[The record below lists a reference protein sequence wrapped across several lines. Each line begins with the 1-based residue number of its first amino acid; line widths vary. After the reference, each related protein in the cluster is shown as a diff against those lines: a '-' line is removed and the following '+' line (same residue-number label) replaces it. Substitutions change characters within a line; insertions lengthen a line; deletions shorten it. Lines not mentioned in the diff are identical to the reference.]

1 MSFKKYIYKKKIKE
15 LPEDLLPREKA
26 LNYGIGSLSD
36 VELLALLL
44 GQGTKDLNV
53 LGLADKVLNGKD
65 LINLKNISMADL
77 LKIKGVGKAKAL
89 QILAIKEILK
99 RIEEDE
105 EKLSFSSPDDV
116 YRHLKWLSKE
126 KQEKMVAIY
135 TNTMNQLLGEE
146 IIAIGSLN
154 VLNVKPRD
162 IFVPA
167 LKYNSYG
174 IILAHN
180 HPEGSAEPSKE
191 DISFTENIK
200 KLSIQLGFE
209 LLDHIIIG
217 KKGFYSFSAQNLI

>member
-15 LPEDLLPREKA
+15 LPDDLLPREKA
-26 LNYGIGSLSD
+26 LNYGIESLSD

-53 LGLADKVLNGKD
+53 LGLADRVLGGKD
-65 LINLKNISMADL
+65 LKNLKNISIEDL
-77 LKIKGVGKAKAL
+77 LKIKGVGKAKSL

-116 YRHLKWLSKE
+116 YRYLKWLSKE
-126 KQEKMVAIY
+126 KQEKMVALY

-154 VLNVKPRD
+154 VLNLKPRD
-162 IFVPA
+162 IFIPA
-167 LKYNSYG
+167 LRYNSYG

-180 HPEGSAEPSKE
+180 HPEGSSEPSKE
-191 DISFTENIK
+191 DINFTENIK

>member
-1 MSFKKYIYKKKIKE
+1 MSFKKYIYKKKIKD
-15 LPEDLLPREKA
+15 LPDELLPREKA
-26 LNYGIGSLSD
+26 LRYGIESLSD

-53 LGLADKVLNGKD
+53 LGLADKVLNGKN
-65 LINLKNISMADL
+65 LTNLKNITMENL
-77 LKIKGVGKAKAL
+77 LKIKGVGKAKSL
-89 QILAIKEILK
+89 QILAIKEILR

-105 EKLSFSSPDDV
+105 EKMVFNSPEDV
-116 YRHLKWLSKE
+116 FKYMRWLSKE
-126 KQEKMVAIY
+126 KQEKMVAVY

-146 IIAIGSLN
+146 IVAVGSIN

-167 LKYNSYG
+167 LRYNSYG
-174 IILAHN
+174 IILIHN
-180 HPEGSAEPSKE
+180 HPEGSSEPSNE
-191 DISFTENIK
+191 DINFTQNIK
-200 KLSIQLGFE
+200 KLSLQLGFE

>member
-15 LPEDLLPREKA
+15 LPDDLLPREKA
-26 LNYGIGSLSD
+26 LKYGIESLSD

-53 LGLADKVLNGKD
+53 LGLADRVLGGKD
-65 LINLKNISMADL
+65 LKNLKNISIEDL
-77 LKIKGVGKAKAL
+77 LKIKGVGKAKSL

-105 EKLSFSSPDDV
+105 ERLSFRSPDDV
-116 YRHLKWLSKE
+116 YRYLKWLSKE
-126 KQEKMVAIY
+126 KQEKMVALY

-154 VLNVKPRD
+154 VLNLKPRD
-162 IFVPA
+162 IFIPA
-167 LKYNSYG
+167 LRYNSYG

-180 HPEGSAEPSKE
+180 HPEGSSEPSKE
-191 DISFTENIK
+191 DINFTENIK

>member
-15 LPEDLLPREKA
+15 LPDDLLPREKA
-26 LNYGIGSLSD
+26 LKYGIESLSD

-53 LGLADKVLNGKD
+53 LGLADRVLGGKD
-65 LINLKNISMADL
+65 LKNLKNISIEDL
-77 LKIKGVGKAKAL
+77 LKIKGVGKAKSL
-89 QILAIKEILK
+89 QILVIKEILK

-105 EKLSFSSPDDV
+105 EKLSFSSPDNV
-116 YRHLKWLSKE
+116 YRYLKWLSKE
-126 KQEKMVAIY
+126 KQEKMVALY

-154 VLNVKPRD
+154 ILNLKPRD
-162 IFVPA
+162 IFIPA
-167 LKYNSYG
+167 LRYNSYG

-180 HPEGSAEPSKE
+180 HPEGSSEPSKE
-191 DISFTENIK
+191 DINFTENIK

>member
-15 LPEDLLPREKA
+15 LPDDLLPREKA
-26 LNYGIGSLSD
+26 LNYGIESLSD

-53 LGLADKVLNGKD
+53 LGLADRVLGGKD
-65 LINLKNISMADL
+65 LKNLKNISIEDL
-77 LKIKGVGKAKAL
+77 LKIKGVGKAKSL

-116 YRHLKWLSKE
+116 YRYLKWLSKE
-126 KQEKMVAIY
+126 KQEKMVALY

-154 VLNVKPRD
+154 VLNLKPRD
-162 IFVPA
+162 IFIPA
-167 LKYNSYG
+167 LRYNSYG

-180 HPEGSAEPSKE
+180 HPEGSPEPSKE
-191 DISFTENIK
+191 DINFTENIK

>member
-15 LPEDLLPREKA
+15 LPDDLLPREKA
-26 LNYGIGSLSD
+26 LKYGIESLSD

-53 LGLADKVLNGKD
+53 LGLADRILGGKD
-65 LINLKNISMADL
+65 LKNLKNISIEDL
-77 LKIKGVGKAKAL
+77 LKIKGVGKAKSL

-116 YRHLKWLSKE
+116 YRYLKWLSKE
-126 KQEKMVAIY
+126 KQEKMVALY

-154 VLNVKPRD
+154 VLNLKPRD
-162 IFVPA
+162 IFIPA
-167 LKYNSYG
+167 LRYNSYG

-180 HPEGSAEPSKE
+180 HPEGSSEPSKE
-191 DISFTENIK
+191 DINFTENIK

>member
-15 LPEDLLPREKA
+15 LPDDLLPREKA
-26 LNYGIGSLSD
+26 LNYGIESLSD

-53 LGLADKVLNGKD
+53 LGLADRVLGGKD
-65 LINLKNISMADL
+65 LKNLKNISIEDL
-77 LKIKGVGKAKAL
+77 LKIKGVGKAKSL
-89 QILAIKEILK
+89 QILVIKEILK

-105 EKLSFSSPDDV
+105 EKLSFSSPDNV
-116 YRHLKWLSKE
+116 YRYLKWLSKE
-126 KQEKMVAIY
+126 KQEKMVALY

-154 VLNVKPRD
+154 VLNLKPRD
-162 IFVPA
+162 IFIPA
-167 LKYNSYG
+167 LRYNSYG

-180 HPEGSAEPSKE
+180 HPEGSSEPSKE
-191 DISFTENIK
+191 DINFTENIK

>member
-1 MSFKKYIYKKKIKE
+1 MNFQKYIYKKKVKE
-15 LPEDLLPREKA
+15 LPDDLLPREKA
-26 LNYGIGSLSD
+26 LKYGIETLSD

-65 LINLKNISMADL
+65 LTGLKNICMGDL
-77 LKIKGVGKAKAL
+77 LKIKGVGKAKSL
-89 QILAIKEILK
+89 QILAIKEILR
-99 RIEEDE
+99 RIEEEE
-105 EKLSFSSPDDV
+105 EKLRFNSPDDV
-116 YRHLKWLSKE
+116 YKYLKWLSKE

-146 IIAIGSLN
+146 IIAVGSMN

-174 IILAHN
+174 IILVHN
-180 HPEGSAEPSKE
+180 HPEGSSEPSKE
-191 DISFTENIK
+191 DVDFTKNIK
-200 KLSIQLGFE
+200 RLSLQIGFE

-217 KKGFYSFSAQNLI
+217 KRGFYSFNRENML

>member
-15 LPEDLLPREKA
+15 LPDDLLPREKA
-26 LNYGIGSLSD
+26 LNYGIESLSD

-53 LGLADKVLNGKD
+53 LGLADRVLEGKD
-65 LINLKNISMADL
+65 LKNLKNISIEDL
-77 LKIKGVGKAKAL
+77 LKIKGVGKAKSL

-105 EKLSFSSPDDV
+105 EKLSFSSPDNV
-116 YRHLKWLSKE
+116 YRYLKWLSKE
-126 KQEKMVAIY
+126 KQEKMVALY

-154 VLNVKPRD
+154 ILNLKPRD
-162 IFVPA
+162 IFIPA
-167 LKYNSYG
+167 LRYNSYG

-180 HPEGSAEPSKE
+180 HPEGSSEPSKE
-191 DISFTENIK
+191 DINFTENIK

>member
-15 LPEDLLPREKA
+15 LPDDLLPREKA
-26 LNYGIGSLSD
+26 LNYGIESLSD

-53 LGLADKVLNGKD
+53 LGLADRVLGGKD
-65 LINLKNISMADL
+65 LKNLKNISIEDL
-77 LKIKGVGKAKAL
+77 LKIKGVGKAKSL

-116 YRHLKWLSKE
+116 YRYLKWLSKE
-126 KQEKMVAIY
+126 KQEKMVALY

-154 VLNVKPRD
+154 VLNLKPRD
-162 IFVPA
+162 IFIPA
-167 LKYNSYG
+167 LRYNSYG

-180 HPEGSAEPSKE
+180 HPEGSSEPSKE
-191 DISFTENIK
+191 DINFTENIK

-217 KKGFYSFSAQNLI
+217 KKGFYSFSGQNLI